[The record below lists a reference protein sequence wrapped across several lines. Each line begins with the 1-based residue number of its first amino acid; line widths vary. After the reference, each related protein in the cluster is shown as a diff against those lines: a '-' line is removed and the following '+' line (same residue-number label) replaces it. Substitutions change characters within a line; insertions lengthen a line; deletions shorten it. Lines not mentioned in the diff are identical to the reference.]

1 MTKRTAKIA
10 KIEIA
15 INTGRFGGYKVR
27 EITENGAVWM
37 SFPCMTRAD
46 ADRVA
51 AHSAEK
57 HNAPIT
63 RR

>member
-1 MTKRTAKIA
+1 MAKKTAKIA
-10 KIEIA
+10 KIQIA

-37 SFPCMTRAD
+37 SYACTTRAD

-51 AHSAEK
+51 ACCAEK
-57 HNAPIT
+57 HGVAVT
-63 RR
+63 R